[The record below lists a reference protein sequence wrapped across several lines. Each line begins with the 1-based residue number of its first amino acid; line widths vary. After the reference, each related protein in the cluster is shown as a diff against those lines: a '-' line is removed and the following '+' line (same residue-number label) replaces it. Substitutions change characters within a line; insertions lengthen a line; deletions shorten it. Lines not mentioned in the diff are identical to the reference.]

1 MRFCKYIKLSIIL
14 FILGYIGMMSRLTI
28 YGEENIQL
36 ELVSDKSEIQSGE
49 EVQVQLNLIRGEYLA
64 GMSVWVGYD
73 DNVLEVVS
81 AETSKEVLF
90 PATVNPNGKKDGK
103 SFVGYSYA
111 SADGT
116 TESGTILT
124 IKFKV
129 LENITQDETEIRA
142 IRSDA
147 ATSKSETDITAVG
160 VVVSPITLTIGGKQ
174 SGSDKLNPDIS
185 NKGKSNTND
194 KSSQSVS
201 KTKDKKT
208 NDKNNS
214 DNKNEKSDKT
224 DNNSNNT
231 NEKTKSDSN
240 SNTETD
246 NKQNNTTKIDI
257 DKENSETGTVKGEK
271 KEISERTDDSET
283 QTNHID
289 TKNIEKKINNKKENK
304 TAIWKILGILIA
316 VIVIAGSVALLIYK
330 KREDK

>member
-147 ATSKSETDITAVG
+147 ATSKS
-160 VVVSPITLTIGGKQ
+160 
-174 SGSDKLNPDIS
+174 